1 MKKKDIINLIRYH
14 YDKDYTQFRKTSN
27 NIARDFDE
35 NGDSQLAEY
44 IMSLI
49 SDANIFVPQS
59 FSFES
64 QFFKK
69 LDINTSSLP
78 LPNPILADITGIINA
93 VNHHVGINKFLFEGE
108 PGTGKTESAKQV
120 ARLLSRPLYS
130 VDFNQIIDS
139 KMGQTAKNI
148 STVFNEIDRIP
159 NVTKAVILFDEI
171 DAIALDRINS
181 NDIREMGRATSN
193 ILKALDNVNSEVVII
208 ATTNLYNQ
216 LDKAFKRR
224 FDSVINFD
232 RYSKDDLVEIAVS
245 MLTEDL
251 KEFTSAG
258 RDMKLFR
265 KVLNKSIHLP
275 NPGELKN
282 LIKVSL
288 AFSDPNSSFDYLI
301 RLYNTLNNH
310 TGELNT
316 GELKSQGFT
325 IREIGVLTGMSK
337 SQVARELKEAKNE

>member
-1 MKKKDIINLIRYH
+1 MKKKDIIKLIQSH
-14 YDKDYTQFRKTSN
+14 YDKDDPQFRKTAN
-27 NIARDFDE
+27 NIARDFDM

-49 SDANIFVPQS
+49 SDANLFIPQS

-69 LDINTSSLP
+69 IDINTSSLP
-78 LPNPILADITGIINA
+78 LPKPILDDITGIINA

-120 ARLLSRPLYS
+120 ARLLSRQLYS

-148 STVFNEIDRIP
+148 SIVFNEIDRIP
-159 NVTKAVILFDEI
+159 NSTKAVILFDEI

-193 ILKALDNVNSEVVII
+193 ILKALDNVNNEVVII

-232 RYSKDDLVEIAVS
+232 RYSKDDLIEIAVG
-245 MLTEDL
+245 MLNEDL
-251 KEFTSAG
+251 KEFSSAG
-258 RDMKLFR
+258 RDIKLFR
-265 KVLNKSIHLP
+265 KVLNNSRQLP
-275 NPGELKN
+275 NPGELKH

-310 TGELNT
+310 TGELNKV
-316 GELKSQGFT
+316 ELKSQGFT
-325 IREIGVLTGMSK
+325 FREIGILTGTSK
-337 SQVARELKEAKNE
+337 SQVARELKEDQK